1 MLILGRKKGEAI
13 VIGDKV
19 RITVQEIGSD
29 GVKLAIDAPRD
40 IRVLRSELQ
49 EAELENRQ
57 AAASFNAAKIES
69 LQIMSM
75 LTAKGNKTEGED
87 NDEI

>member
-13 VIGDKV
+13 VIGDQI
-19 RITVQEIGSD
+19 RITVQEIVAD

-40 IRVLRSELQ
+40 IRVLRSELE

-57 AAASFNAAKIES
+57 AAASFEAAKEES
-69 LQIMSM
+69 LEIMSL
-75 LTAKGNKTEGED
+75 LTAKEKKQKEKID
-87 NDEI
+87 DEI